1 MALLKWRH
9 DAYLNA
15 LALHLVE
22 GGLRDAKLL
31 KELRT
36 CLQNL
41 FVKAISQLK
50 NRRVSVS
57 VCVNTFG

>member
-22 GGLRDAKLL
+22 GDLRDAKLFCQSNFTTE
-31 KELRT
+31 KS
-36 CLQNL
+36 
-41 FVKAISQLK
+41 KSQSK
-50 NRRVSVS
+50 
-57 VCVNTFG
+57 CGNTFG